1 MASLVEIKG
10 NYYLQFFDGNKSPSR
25 KKVPLGTQRKRVAKK
40 LKRKYE
46 DAYAL
51 GEYDPWTG
59 EAEQARPV
67 LGREGSLETVP
78 EGETPARPR

>member
-10 NYYLQFFDGNKSPSR
+10 NDSLQFYDGNKSPSH
-25 KKVPLGTQRKRVAKK
+25 KKVSLGPRRKRVAQK

-51 GEYDPWTG
+51 GE
-59 EAEQARPV
+59 
-67 LGREGSLETVP
+67 
-78 EGETPARPR
+78 